1 MLPSPVHPAL
11 VHFPIVFMILLPLI
25 AIGSL
30 WAIRRGMAIK
40 VWRLPVVAALAL
52 SLSSW
57 IAVETGEGDEERVED
72 VVGPTALSAHE
83 EAAERFLLMSGAV
96 AVLLAAGL
104 LRGRLGGIARV
115 AGTVAALGLVAAGY
129 QVGHSGGRL
138 VYGDGTASGISA
150 ISQGETAGRGGTGS
164 EPAAERGDD

>member
-1 MLPSPVHPAL
+1 MPSPVHPAL
-11 VHFPIVFMILLPLI
+11 VHFPIVFMLLLPLI
-25 AIGSL
+25 ALGTL
-30 WAIRRGMAIK
+30 WAIRRGMTVK

-57 IAVETGEGDEERVED
+57 IAVETGEGDEERVEE
-72 VVGPTALSAHE
+72 VVGETALNVHE

-96 AVLLAAGL
+96 AILLAAGL

-138 VYGDGTASGISA
+138 VYGDGTTRGISA
-150 ISQGETAGRGGTGS
+150 ISPAGTAVPSETGS
-164 EPAAERGDD
+164 ESGEDHDND

>member
-1 MLPSPVHPAL
+1 MLPSPLHPAL

-25 AIGSL
+25 AVATL
-30 WAIRRGMAIK
+30 WAIRRGVTVK
-40 VWRLPVVAALAL
+40 VWRLTVVAALAL

-57 IAVETGEGDEERVED
+57 IAVQTGEGDEERVEE
-72 VVGPTALSAHE
+72 VVGETSLNAHE
-83 EAAERFLLMSGAV
+83 EAAERFLLMSGVV

-150 ISQGETAGRGGTGS
+150 ISPAGTGGGSDAAS
-164 EPAAERGDD
+164 EPAEDRDDD